1 MTAAQIKQLTGQRAR
16 IKFNGKY
23 YPGIR
28 NGTIKEVKAG
38 KVTIEL
44 FEGDPITIEISGIK
58 EIRIIK

>member
-1 MTAAQIKQLTGQRAR
+1 MTAAQLKQLIDQRVR
-16 IKFNGKY
+16 VKFTGKY

-28 NGTIKEVKAG
+28 NGTIKEVTAG

>member
-1 MTAAQIKQLTGQRAR
+1 MTAAQLKQLIDQRVR
-16 IKFNGKY
+16 VKFNGKY

-28 NGTIKEVKAG
+28 NGTIKEVTAG

-44 FEGDPITIEISGIK
+44 FEGDPTTIEISGIK

>member
-1 MTAAQIKQLTGQRAR
+1 MIVAQLKSLIGQRVR

-44 FEGDPITIEISGIK
+44 FEGDPITIGISGIK
-58 EIRIIK
+58 EIRVIK

>member
-1 MTAAQIKQLTGQRAR
+1 MTAAQLKQLIGQRVR
-16 IKFNGKY
+16 IKFNGKH

-28 NGTIKEVKAG
+28 NGTIKEVTAG
-38 KVTIEL
+38 RVTIEL

>member
-1 MTAAQIKQLTGQRAR
+1 MTAAQLKQLIGQRVR

-38 KVTIEL
+38 K
-44 FEGDPITIEISGIK
+44 ITINLK
-58 EIRIIK
+58 